1 MPATMPTA
9 NHAVVGSPAM
19 REPRATEVVDAN
31 RDRLLG
37 HLGRIQGIFVKLAST
52 QVIDIVADSGFD
64 FAIVDL
70 EHSQLSETD
79 ALRLVRHAHLLGL
92 PAVVRVTSVDRGL
105 VNRLLEAGADGI
117 QLSTVRT
124 AGQIRDLVAA
134 TRYSPEGTRSVG
146 VAHPAT
152 RYGARELREYL
163 AELRASPPIVVAQIE
178 TAETDDPLEEILGA
192 GADVAFVG
200 SLDLAVDV
208 GHDAARVAAR
218 TAEIADAASA
228 TGVVLGG
235 AGCNH
240 PNVLYAADHAD
251 LGLLRT
257 ACVTGGGASASAVQ
271 GRPTPVA
278 STRVRAEIEELLVEF
293 AHRLDFDAGV
303 TVDELFEADG
313 AYVIDG
319 RTLSGR
325 AAIREGY
332 ATRAARG
339 PRTARHLVTNVGVE
353 PVAQDR
359 VHARSVVVL
368 YAQDGEPVHRSGP
381 PLVIA
386 DYTDVCVRGADGRWR
401 FEKRELQTL
410 FQGEGT
416 VRPPTETNEP
426 VATTEG
432 RNEA

>member
-1 MPATMPTA
+1 
-9 NHAVVGSPAM
+9 M
-19 REPRATEVVDAN
+19 REPHATEVVGAN

-37 HLGRIQGIFVKLAST
+37 RYGRIQGIFVKLAST
-52 QVIDIVADSGFD
+52 QVIDVIAESGFD
-64 FAIVDL
+64 FVIVDL

-79 ALRLVRHAHLLGL
+79 AMRLVRHAHLVGL

-124 AGQIRDLVAA
+124 ASQVRDLLAA
-134 TRYSPEGTRSVG
+134 TRYSPEGTRSIG
-146 VAHPAT
+146 VAHPGT
-152 RYGARELREYL
+152 SYGARELRGYL
-163 AELRASPPIVVAQIE
+163 AELRVSPPIVVAQIE

-200 SLDLAVDV
+200 SLDLTVDV
-208 GHDAARVAAR
+208 GHNAARVAAR
-218 TAEIADAASA
+218 TAEIAEAAGA

-235 AGCNH
+235 AGCRH
-240 PNVLYAADHAD
+240 ADVLYAADHAD

-257 ACVTGGGASASAVQ
+257 ACVNGAGASASAEQ
-271 GRPTPVA
+271 GRRTPVA
-278 STRVRAEIEELLVEF
+278 STRLRAEIEELLVEF
-293 AHRLDFDAGV
+293 AHRLDFGGGA
-303 TVDELFEADG
+303 TVDELFEPNG
-313 AYVIDG
+313 VYVIDG

-325 AAIREGY
+325 AAIRDGY
-332 ATRAARG
+332 ATRAACG

-353 PVAQDR
+353 PMAPDR
-359 VHARSVVVL
+359 AHARSVVVL
-368 YAQDGEPVHRSGP
+368 YAQDGEPVHPSGP

-386 DYTDVCVRGADGRWR
+386 DYADVCVRGADGRWR

-416 VRPPTETNEP
+416 VRPPTDANDP
-426 VATTEG
+426 VANTEG
-432 RNEA
+432 RNDA